1 MWVTAFETEDLELLN
16 RIINGEDYVPDYK
29 VLSDRILI
37 YSNFKGEAEKEKAYY
52 DGYLEYLDRPFQSWI
67 YFEEDYDES
76 IEDLYNDNGVKESEF
91 Y

>member
-1 MWVTAFETEDLELLN
+1 MYVTAFETEDLIFLE
-16 RIINGEDYVPDYK
+16 RIINGEDYVPNYK

-37 YSNFKGEAEKEKAYY
+37 YSNFKEEAEKEKTYY

-67 YFEEDYDES
+67 YFEEDYDDS
-76 IEDLYNDNGVKESEF
+76 IEDLYNDNGVKPEDF

>member
-1 MWVTAFETEDLELLN
+1 MWITSFETEDLEFLN
-16 RIINGEDYVPDYK
+16 RIIDGEDYVPDYK

-52 DGYLEYLDRPFQSWI
+52 ESYLTNCEFDSWI
-67 YFEEDYDES
+67 YEEDEYDDSTSNPYYE
-76 IEDLYNDNGVKESEF
+76 NGVKPSDF

>member
-1 MWVTAFETEDLELLN
+1 MWVTAFETEDLEFLN

-37 YSNFKGEAEKEKAYY
+37 YSDFKEEAEKEKAYY
-52 DGYLEYLDRPFQSWI
+52 DGYLEYLDRPYQSWI
-67 YFEEDYDES
+67 YEEDDYDDS
-76 IEDLYNDNGVKESEF
+76 VEDLYNENGVKPSEF